1 MELTE
6 QQKEALTCIINFA
19 NDKEQ
24 SIFILKGYAGTGKT
38 TMIKSLIPELQGL
51 GKKVSLMAPTGRA
64 AKVLRDKTGYEASTI
79 HRRIYAFENM
89 QAVRHDESGEL
100 IETNHTKNKE
110 LRSKGSDDLQ
120 FWFDIIKLE
129 PGDDPSKNGY
139 VLEAIS
145 EMQSADETE
154 TVKNIYSVFQQL
166 LNQNKN
172 GFKIS
177 RNDILS
183 YDVEEIQ
190 DFIANEYMD
199 FVLSIQKD
207 PN

>member
-1 MELTE
+1 
-6 QQKEALTCIINFA
+6 
-19 NDKEQ
+19 
-24 SIFILKGYAGTGKT
+24 
-38 TMIKSLIPELQGL
+38 
-51 GKKVSLMAPTGRA
+51 
-64 AKVLRDKTGYEASTI
+64 
-79 HRRIYAFENM
+79 
-89 QAVRHDESGEL
+89 
-100 IETNHTKNKE
+100 
-110 LRSKGSDDLQ
+110 
-120 FWFDIIKLE
+120 
-129 PGDDPSKNGY
+129 
-139 VLEAIS
+139 
-145 EMQSADETE
+145 MQSSHETE

-177 RNDILS
+177 RNDVLS

>member
-19 NDKEQ
+19 NDKEK

-64 AKVLRDKTGYEASTI
+64 AKVLRDKTGYNASTI
-79 HRRIYAFENM
+79 HRGIYAFENM

-100 IETNHTKNKE
+100 IETNHTQNKE

-120 FWFDIIKLE
+120 FWF
-129 PGDDPSKNGY
+129 
-139 VLEAIS
+139 
-145 EMQSADETE
+145 
-154 TVKNIYSVFQQL
+154 
-166 LNQNKN
+166 
-172 GFKIS
+172 
-177 RNDILS
+177 
-183 YDVEEIQ
+183 
-190 DFIANEYMD
+190 
-199 FVLSIQKD
+199 
-207 PN
+207 